1 MKTVT
6 SGDLQRL
13 YVPPR
18 VSHKGNNGRLLII
31 GGSHLFHAASIWSL
45 TVASRLVDL
54 VHYASVPENNELILR
69 MKEEFRNGIV
79 IHRRDAESY
88 ILEDDCIL
96 IGPGMVRPDNEAA
109 VLAAADIDDISLID
123 QLGEESSQTVALTHI
138 LLKRFPQKQ
147 WVLDAGA
154 LQVLT
159 VTDIPERAI
168 LTPHH
173 GEFEGLWKKHVHNEP
188 HDSEITTLPEQVK
201 TFALRYRCIVL
212 VKGMVDYASE
222 GQEIW
227 EIPGGNA
234 GMTKGGTGDV
244 LAGLI
249 SGLAC
254 KNDPLLATLCGSFI
268 NKQSGDDLYK
278 TVGPG
283 FNATDLANQIPV
295 TMHHLLNTLP

>member
-1 MKTVT
+1 M
-6 SGDLQRL
+6 
-13 YVPPR
+13 
-18 VSHKGNNGRLLII
+18 
-31 GGSHLFHAASIWSL
+31 FHAASIWSL

-79 IHRRDAESY
+79 IHRRDVESY
-88 ILEDDCIL
+88 IQEDDCVL
-96 IGPGMVRPDNEAA
+96 IGPGMVRPDNQLLQVTPEEFT
-109 VLAAADIDDISLID
+109 DITQID
-123 QLGEESSQTVALTHI
+123 QLPEESSQTVALTHM
-138 LLKRFPQKQ
+138 LLKRYPQKQ

-154 LQVLT
+154 LQVLN
-159 VTDIPERAI
+159 VNDIPSRAI

-173 GEFEGLWKKHVHNEP
+173 GEFEGLWKRHVHIEP
-188 HDSEITTLPEQVK
+188 RDAEVFLLPEQVK
-201 TFALRYRCIVL
+201 CFAAKYTCILL
-212 VKGMVDYASE
+212 VKGESDYVSD
-222 GQEIW
+222 GKDVW
-227 EIPGGNA
+227 EITGGNA

-278 TVGPG
+278 TVGLV
-283 FNATDLANQIPV
+283 FNATDLANQIPI
-295 TMHHLLNTLP
+295 TMHRLLNVLP